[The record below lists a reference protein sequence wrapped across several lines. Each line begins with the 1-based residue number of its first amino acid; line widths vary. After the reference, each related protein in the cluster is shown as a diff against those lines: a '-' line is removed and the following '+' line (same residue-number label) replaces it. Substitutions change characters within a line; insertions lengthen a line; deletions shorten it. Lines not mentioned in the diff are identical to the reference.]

1 MTSWAGD
8 EPMLPYQR
16 PPSRRPVEGTR
27 TICGRDKKV
36 SALPWSRSDQYDH
49 KLRIA
54 GRNNGYDDI
63 VLSGDPTS
71 DRNRTCYYLR
81 QGEPVAADSVNR
93 PGDSMTT
100 NGILGQVAVDTTALT
115 PEVAV

>member
-1 MTSWAGD
+1 M
-8 EPMLPYQR
+8 
-16 PPSRRPVEGTR
+16 
-27 TICGRDKKV
+27 

-54 GRNNGYDDI
+54 GLNNGYDDI

-100 NGILGQVAVDTTALT
+100 NGILGQGAAVDTTPPAAGGGGVT
-115 PEVAV
+115 KQTDHWSWSPPNV